1 MRVNPT
7 YVSEDLAMILS
18 VQKKK
23 RERVTIAG
31 IIYIHAGCFLVGQ
44 SVNRSSGWLSGRSAS
59 RSVGRPPA
67 AAAAAAIS
75 WQQQQSPILT
85 YTLDVFIVVADGSN
99 NHVTVE
105 P

>member
-1 MRVNPT
+1 
-7 YVSEDLAMILS
+7 MILS

-23 RERVTIAG
+23 RESYDSWYNLHPCWLFFG
-31 IIYIHAGCFLVGQ
+31 W

-67 AAAAAAIS
+67 AAAAAAAIG
-75 WQQQQSPILT
+75 WQQQSPILT

-99 NHVTVE
+99 NHVTVK